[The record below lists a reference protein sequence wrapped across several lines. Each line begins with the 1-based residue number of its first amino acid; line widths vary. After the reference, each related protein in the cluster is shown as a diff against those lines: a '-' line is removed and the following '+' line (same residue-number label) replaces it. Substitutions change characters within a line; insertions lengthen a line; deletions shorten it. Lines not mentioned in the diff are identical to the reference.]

1 MTTNTR
7 ADSNVSAPDQDNVL
21 DRSGSANATR
31 RLRAYCLIAF
41 SDIVTI
47 IGSFFAVNAL
57 YITAQGFQHAIAM
70 TAVIVPIF
78 LWDAVINNAYGAR
91 VLERPREGAFKAIRA
106 LVFAL
111 VALLILAYS
120 FKIGAA
126 FSRIVFWSGALLSTV
141 MLLVERLVIGR
152 IIERRFGEVPFS
164 TMVLCDGIEWKG
176 LPSDICVDVAA
187 LGFDPTTDDPHSYHD
202 LATRLAGADRVLVV
216 CSDERATTWS
226 RVLKSLAVDG
236 EIVGPDFDRL
246 GAIGINHHAGR
257 QTIVVSTGPLH
268 LRERL
273 QKRIFDLAVASI
285 GLLVLALPFVII
297 AIAIRWETPGPAF
310 FRQQRIGRD
319 NRLFWMYKF
328 RSMHSNQADST
339 ANRLTERQDARVTKV
354 GDFIRRNS
362 IDELPQLINV
372 LRGDMSIVGPRP
384 HALSAKAAE
393 KLYWEIDERYRY
405 RHVVKPGVT
414 GLAQIRGFRGATVEQ
429 ADLTN
434 RLASDL
440 EYLVDWSIG
449 RDLWILFR
457 TMFVIRHANA
467 F

>member
-1 MTTNTR
+1 MYRHSTSPNR
-7 ADSNVSAPDQDNVL
+7 
-21 DRSGSANATR
+21 TR
-31 RLRAYCLIAF
+31 RVRAYCLIAL
-41 SDIVTI
+41 SDIVAI
-47 IGSFFAVNAL
+47 IGSFFAINAIHDPVEG
-57 YITAQGFQHAIAM
+57 YQHAI
-70 TAVIVPIF
+70 TISAVIVPVF
-78 LWDAVINNAYGAR
+78 LWDAMVNNAYGAR
-91 VLERPREGAFKAIRA
+91 ILQRPREGAFKAIRA
-106 LVFAL
+106 LALAL

-120 FKIGAA
+120 LKVGAA
-126 FSRIVFWSGALLSTV
+126 FSRIIFWSGGLLAAV
-141 MLLVERLVIGR
+141 MLVVQRLLIGR
-152 IIERRFGEVPFS
+152 ILERRFGGVPFN
-164 TMVLCDGIEWKG
+164 TVVLCDGIAWNG
-176 LPSDICVDVAA
+176 LPSDIRIDVAA
-187 LGFDPTTDDPHSYHD
+187 LGFDPATDDPHSYHD

-216 CSDERATTWS
+216 CSDDHAVAWS

-236 EIVGPDFDRL
+236 EILGPDFDRL
-246 GAIGINHHAGR
+246 GAIGINNHAGR

-273 QKRIFDLAVASI
+273 QKRVFDLVVAGL
-285 GLLVLALPFVII
+285 GLLVLAVPFALV
-297 AIAIRWETPGPAF
+297 AIAIRWETPGPVF

-328 RSMHSNQADST
+328 RSMYWEQSDSD
-339 ANRLTERQDARVTKV
+339 ASRLTERQDARVTKI
-354 GDFIRRNS
+354 GEFIRRNS

-372 LRGDMSIVGPRP
+372 LRGDMSVVGPRP
-384 HALSAKAAE
+384 HALSAKAAK
-393 KLYWEIDERYRY
+393 KLYWEIDDRYRH

-449 RDLWILFR
+449 RDVWILFR
-457 TMFVIRHANA
+457 TVFVIRHANA

>member
-1 MTTNTR
+1 MNAEIWVDHKAGASKQGSMQDRFTSPN
-7 ADSNVSAPDQDNVL
+7 SALRV
-21 DRSGSANATR
+21 
-31 RLRAYCLIAF
+31 RAYCLIAL
-41 SDIVTI
+41 SDIVAI
-47 IGSFFAVNAL
+47 VGSFFAINAL
-57 YITAQGFQHAIAM
+57 HMPVGGFQHATTM
-70 TAVIVPIF
+70 SAVIVPIF

-91 VLERPREGAFKAIRA
+91 ILLRPREGAFKAIRA
-106 LVFAL
+106 LIFAL

-120 FKIGAA
+120 FKVGAA
-126 FSRIVFWSGALLSTV
+126 FSRVIFWTGALTSAV
-141 MLLVERLVIGR
+141 MLVAERLIIGR
-152 IIERRFGEVPFS
+152 MLKRRFGGVPFN
-164 TMVLCDGIEWKG
+164 TVVLCDGITWTG
-176 LPSDICVDVAA
+176 LPSDICVDMAA
-187 LGFDPTTDDPHSYHD
+187 LKFDPTTDNPHSYHD
-202 LATRLAGADRVLVV
+202 LAMQLAGADRVLVV
-216 CSDERATTWS
+216 CSDDRAVAWS

-236 EIVGPDFDRL
+236 EILGPDFDRL
-246 GAIGINHHAGR
+246 GAIGINYHAGR

-273 QKRIFDLAVASI
+273 QKRIFDLVVA
-285 GLLVLALPFVII
+285 GLGLIVLALPFALV
-297 AIAIRWETPGPAF
+297 AIAIRWETPGPVF

-328 RSMHSNQADST
+328 RSMHSDQSDRDAS
-339 ANRLTERQDARVTKV
+339 RLTERRDARVTKV
-354 GDFIRRNS
+354 GEFIRRNS
-362 IDELPQLINV
+362 IDELPQLFNV
-372 LRGDMSIVGPRP
+372 LRGEMSVVGPRP

-393 KLYWEIDERYRY
+393 KLYWEIDERYRH

-449 RDLWILFR
+449 RDMWILFR
-457 TMFVIRHANA
+457 TVFVIRHANA